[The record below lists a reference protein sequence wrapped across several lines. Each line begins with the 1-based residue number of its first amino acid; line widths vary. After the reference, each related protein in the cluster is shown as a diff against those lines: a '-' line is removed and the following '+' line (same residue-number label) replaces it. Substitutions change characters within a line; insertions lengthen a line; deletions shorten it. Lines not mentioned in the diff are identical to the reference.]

1 MKKFI
6 LILSFLIGFTI
17 FSQPL
22 VVNAATAAQEACDG
36 IVAAGGTCDSGGA
49 KGAAGDI
56 VLSVINVLSW
66 VVGAV
71 AVIMIIIGGLRYVIS
86 GGDSNGISGAKNTI
100 LYAIVGLV
108 VVLFAQVIV
117 AFVYKS
123 ATTAPATPVD
133 PNAPATPVNPN
144 APATPVNPNAPATP
158 QNPPA
163 STTPANPTAPAKPK
177 KNPGGN

>member
-1 MKKFI
+1 MSIKLKTLIIGIVTI
-6 LILSFLIGFTI
+6 LGLTFMPGLIFA
-17 FSQPL
+17 SP
-22 VVNAATAAQEACDG
+22 ASDACDG
-36 IVAAGGTCDSGGA
+36 IKAAGGTCDTTAGN
-49 KGAAGDI
+49 KGVENI
-56 VLSVINVLSW
+56 VTTVINVLSF

-123 ATTAPATPVD
+123 ATTAPATPG
-133 PNAPATPVNPN
+133 NPSS
-144 APATPVNPNAPATP
+144 PATPVNPNAPATP

-163 STTPANPTAPAKPK
+163 STTPANPTAPANPK
-177 KNPGGN
+177 TNSGGN